1 MTYKLP
7 PDVEKILSPVVLL
20 MPDGTKTRFGSGKEA
35 VGSVFDR
42 KVGIRSLR
50 VAEDAIEIQLDEL
63 DQMPVDM
70 VNEAQG
76 FF

>member
-20 MPDGTKTRFGSGKEA
+20 MPDGTKMRFGSGKEA
-35 VGSVFDR
+35 VSSVFDR
-42 KVGIRSLR
+42 KVGIRALR
-50 VAEDAIEIQLDEL
+50 VAGDAIEIQMDEM
-63 DQMPVDM
+63 DRMPVNR
-70 VNEAQG
+70 VNEEQG